1 MHDGTAN
8 DEVFAELIFEVCA
21 EERLALHGESGL
33 VFKFNIHIGT
43 RFENRS
49 IEDGDR
55 SHGVV
60 HGVVHI
66 LDECSTAGCDGD
78 RTAWHIHRTKAYLAA
93 VRSFVFTGEVE
104 FILLA
109 QLLCNDESGVVEFLE
124 AVFIDQSWVIT

>member
-1 MHDGTAN
+1 MHDSSAD

-43 RFENRS
+43 RFEDRG
-49 IEDGDR
+49 IENSYC

-60 HGVVHI
+60 HGVIDI
-66 LDECSTAGCDGD
+66 LDECSTAGGDGD

-93 VRSFVFTGEVE
+93 VRSFVFTCEVE

>member
-1 MHDGTAN
+1 MHDGTAD

-33 VFKFNIHIGT
+33 VLKFNIYIRT
-43 RFENRS
+43 RFEDRG
-49 IEDGDR
+49 IENSYC

-60 HGVVHI
+60 HGVIDI
-66 LDECSTAGCDGD
+66 LDKCSTAGCDGD

-109 QLLCNDESGVVEFLE
+109 QLLCNDESRVVQLRET
-124 AVFIDQSWVIT
+124 VFIDQSWVIT

>member
-1 MHDGTAN
+1 MHDGTAD
-8 DEVFAELIFEVCA
+8 DEVFAELIFEVCT

-43 RFENRS
+43 RFEDRGV
-49 IEDGDR
+49 EDGDC

-66 LDECSTAGCDGD
+66 LDECSTASCDGD

-104 FILLA
+104 LVFLA
-109 QLLCNDESGVVEFLE
+109 QLLCNDESGVV
-124 AVFIDQSWVIT
+124 